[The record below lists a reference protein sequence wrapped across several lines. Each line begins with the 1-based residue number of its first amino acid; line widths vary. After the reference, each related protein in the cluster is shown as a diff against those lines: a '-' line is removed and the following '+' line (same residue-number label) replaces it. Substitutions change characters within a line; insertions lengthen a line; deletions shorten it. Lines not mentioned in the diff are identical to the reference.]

1 MDDGLKL
8 DRKSTGRV
16 TVTEHSLLRR
26 KEEGQVGFAD
36 HYFVIVVLVT
46 DKHFFPSLSVL
57 FKNVL
62 WSLSS
67 FSTYFRFNKYNML
80 NQ

>member
-8 DRKSTGRV
+8 DRKCTGRV
-16 TVTEHSLLRR
+16 TVTEHSQLRR

-36 HYFVIVVLVT
+36 HYFVTIVLVT
-46 DKHFFPSLSVL
+46 DKHFFPSPRVL

-67 FSTYFRFNKYNML
+67 FSTYFRLNKYNML